1 MNDTDIA
8 RAAQQGSSF
17 PWSFETLENRVYR
30 ENPTSA
36 IAAALITIA
45 HVQPNSFILV
55 ELTWFPITLR
65 SLVRK
70 TTMMTSGGAN
80 NPFRIADQN
89 NIFTALI
96 RAKSKA
102 SPTRMETAITA

>member
-1 MNDTDIA
+1 MQRTLLE
-8 RAAQQGSSF
+8 RRSGEVHSR
-17 PWSFETLENRVYR
+17 ETSENRIYR

-36 IAAALITIA
+36 LAAALITIA
-45 HVQPNSFILV
+45 HVQPSTFIFG

-65 SLVRK
+65 SLVRR

-80 NPFRIADQN
+80 KPFRMADQN

-102 SPTRMETAITA
+102 IPTRMETAITA